1 MSAPRLAASAAVLAS
16 ALLAAV
22 GGVSA
27 AETTALAGPGLI
39 VPGHQARFVATGFR
53 PGSDIQIVL
62 EPADR
67 RNCCAIR
74 IPASF
79 HVSIDG
85 KAAIRFSVPT
95 YYKRCGAW
103 TCTRVQWRRH
113 EKVIVT
119 ASGYL
124 LQARATTAIG

>member
-1 MSAPRLAASAAVLAS
+1 VLAS
-16 ALLAAV
+16 ALLAGV

-27 AETTALAGPGLI
+27 AEASALAGPAQI

-53 PGSDIQIVL
+53 PGSDIQVVL
-62 EPADR
+62 EPADKK
-67 RNCCAIR
+67 NCCAIR

-85 KAAIRFSVPT
+85 KSAVRFSVPA

-103 TCTRVQWRRH
+103 TCKRVSWRRH

-124 LQARATTAIG
+124 LQARTTTAIG